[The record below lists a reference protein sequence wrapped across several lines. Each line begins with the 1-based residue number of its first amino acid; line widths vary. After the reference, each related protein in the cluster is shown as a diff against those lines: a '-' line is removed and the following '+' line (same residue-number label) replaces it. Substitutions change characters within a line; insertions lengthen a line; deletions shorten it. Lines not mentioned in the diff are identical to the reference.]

1 MKKCYLITLVNYLTI
16 VALSFLFFAACQE
29 NKEDIVV
36 ETPKP
41 FKGTVVGEEYCQI
54 DDIGYLIELE
64 YPLNIGKDIY
74 YYGVHHQNVVIVYYI
89 ALSEGCIIEGLFHF
103 LPKDGIRLC
112 THEFT
117 QYNVPTIVIDSI
129 ISLKNH

>member
-1 MKKCYLITLVNYLTI
+1 MKKCNLITSVNILTI
-16 VALSFLFFAACQE
+16 VALSIILFTACQE

-36 ETPKP
+36 KDTKP

-64 YPLNIGKDIY
+64 YPLNIGKNIY
-74 YYGVHHQNVVIVYYI
+74 YYGVHHQNVVIVYDI

-129 ISLKNH
+129 INLKN